1 MTRTRRIS
9 QFMILVLIIETIS
22 HALLL
27 IVWERETETSFNS
40 RFSVKKIKHLEIVVN
55 IKSFIS
61 APPFIK
67 SEFPETVDFVIT
79 EDEEALEL
87 VCDVECDP
95 LCDVYW
101 MVNEEYIEE
110 EEGVEILETV
120 HTDDADSFSSI
131 ISTLSIASN
140 HSWLK
145 NENLSINCITTNN
158 DVGDSVYTSTSVNIE
173 CK

>member
-1 MTRTRRIS
+1 M
-9 QFMILVLIIETIS
+9 
-22 HALLL
+22 
-27 IVWERETETSFNS
+27 
-40 RFSVKKIKHLEIVVN
+40 
-55 IKSFIS
+55 
-61 APPFIK
+61 
-67 SEFPETVDFVIT
+67 
-79 EDEEALEL
+79 

-120 HTDDADSFSSI
+120 HTDDADNFSSI

-158 DVGDSVYTSTSVNIE
+158 DVGDSVYTSTSVNVE